1 MLFFNYIEDF
11 SAHNNCGDF
20 MISAITRTAILYIFV
35 TVGIRLM
42 GKRQIGDMQ
51 PNELVVTFLISE
63 IAAIPLQDMN
73 QPVLSGITS
82 IFILVVLE
90 IAFSIVAMKS
100 FRIRKLLNGKSVVII
115 KNGVID
121 QKSMQD
127 VRMTVLDLVE
137 LLRGQDVFD
146 ISQVAYA
153 ILEVNGNLSVLL
165 KSQFQN
171 ATLKDLD
178 IKSQKEGLMLP
189 VISDGRLI
197 KETLVSL
204 STDEKS
210 VKSILKKKNSKISDV
225 FLMTLDRYGNYNII
239 NKEDKV

>member
-1 MLFFNYIEDF
+1 
-11 SAHNNCGDF
+11 

-35 TVGIRLM
+35 TIGIRLM

-73 QPVLSGITS
+73 QPVLSGVTS
-82 IFILVVLE
+82 VFILVVLE
-90 IAFSIVAMKS
+90 ISFSIIAMKS

-121 QKSMQD
+121 QRSMQD

-171 ATLKDLD
+171 ATLKDLN
-178 IKSQKEGLMLP
+178 IKAQKEGLMLP
-189 VISDGRLI
+189 VISDGKLI

-204 STDEKS
+204 STDEKN
-210 VKSILKKKNSKISDV
+210 VKSILKKKNSKISEV
-225 FLMTLDRYGNYNII
+225 FLKTLDRYGNYNII
-239 NKEDKV
+239 KKEDKV